1 MINLLKN
8 NTISTYTPESMQTF
22 IIDDDDIIHFL
33 TKHTLQKAKYP
44 GNITSFLSAQEALQ
58 VLVQDMPANV
68 PQVIFL
74 DLNMPVMNGWE
85 FLEALAPYKQQ
96 LLGRC
101 RIYILT
107 SSVDLSDI
115 AKAETFEFVGGYI
128 NKPLTPANIKAVLV
142 PMENEFATV

>member
-8 NTISTYTPESMQTF
+8 NTIYTCAQESMQTF
-22 IIDDDDIIHFL
+22 IIDDDSIIHFL

-44 GNITSFLSAQEALQ
+44 GSITSFLSAKEALR
-58 VLVQDMPANV
+58 VLVQDIPTNI

-85 FLEALAPYKQQ
+85 FLEALTSYKQQ

-128 NKPLTPANIKAVLV
+128 NKPLTPANIKAVLA